1 MSCQGR
7 RTGKEFLIIF
17 FREYGGLNF
26 LLRSNYDKKFLNQID
41 LPPFYQQ
48 VLWYFLEL
56 TTLYERNIGQEMIMF
71 NNKEILVG
79 NRPIFLK
86 SWFDSGIFSIQ
97 VILSENGKFL
107 SFQEFQRTHKIKRNF
122 LNYYQVVSAIPK
134 HLLERAKQTQLN
146 KTLFLGSE
154 NFQLSPSISS
164 TLRRWKT
171 RIITGFL

>member
-1 MSCQGR
+1 
-7 RTGKEFLIIF
+7 
-17 FREYGGLNF
+17 
-26 LLRSNYDKKFLNQID
+26 
-41 LPPFYQQ
+41 
-48 VLWYFLEL
+48 
-56 TTLYERNIGQEMIMF
+56 MF